1 MRQVV
6 LGTDAWGRRILA
18 TLDGAGRVLGLG
30 IEDVPQPVQSQPG
43 DGYPVPPDVLAR
55 PRLSTVSE
63 SVRYA
68 EGGAAATAAGPAAA
82 PPIQVPPHLAPP
94 YGAFPLDVPPL
105 RTPSLIPP
113 ANSMVVELD
122 TPPPGQIAVIWTFG
136 VSTTD
141 VASTRVTVRVNQQ
154 PVPPFA
160 GIIGA
165 IGDLTRPTRLAA
177 PILVPASQAVDVLV
191 ENIGVAAIQVAV
203 RAQGWRYAMGS

>member
-1 MRQVV
+1 MPHVV
-6 LGTDAWGRRILA
+6 LGTDVWGRRILA

-30 IEDVPQPVQSQPG
+30 IEEVPQPTEGQPG

-94 YGAFPLDVPPL
+94 YGAFPLDVPAVRIPQTVPL
-105 RTPSLIPP
+105 AGSLIV
-113 ANSMVVELD
+113 ALD
-122 TPPPGQIAVIWTFG
+122 TPPPGQITVLWTFG
-136 VSTTD
+136 LSTTD
-141 VASTRVTVRVNQQ
+141 LAGTRLTVRVNRQ
-154 PVPPFA
+154 PVPPLA
-160 GIIGA
+160 GIVGV

-177 PILVPASQAVDVLV
+177 PILVPASQEADVLI
-191 ENIGVAAIQVAV
+191 ENIGTAAITVAV
-203 RAQGWRYAMGS
+203 RAQGWRYAMGT